1 VEAHRLWE
9 PLANVNKSWNLF
21 GTGHRIS
28 LPNVFITACVFCV
41 YICVCMCRVGQN
53 RIYTPYISINVW
65 FWPTLYVCLCV
76 CVSGLACFACI
87 YVCVCVCVRVCV
99 CVSGIMYLH
108 HVCTPLLL
116 FQIPCQGH
124 NQSPDPLAVN
134 TAAYEIMRVLM
145 FAHPCFSFRSR
156 ARATISPPTH

>member
-1 VEAHRLWE
+1 
-9 PLANVNKSWNLF
+9 
-21 GTGHRIS
+21 
-28 LPNVFITACVFCV
+28 
-41 YICVCMCRVGQN
+41 MCRVGQN

-124 NQSPDPLAVN
+124 NQSPDPQAVN
-134 TAAYEIMRVLM
+134 TAAYEIMRMLAFKPHDYIIVHCTHGFNRTGGSKCNMQQPLRPY
-145 FAHPCFSFRSR
+145 ACSVQGPQPTSFCSALVVFLRPYTLH
-156 ARATISPPTH
+156 AC